1 MSWNKKFKLKKQQH
15 NFVLKM
21 TKNEGG
27 FILAVINI
35 SIIAALTFSK
45 TILYFVYSTLRALD
59 THTLRFQN

>member
-1 MSWNKKFKLKKQQH
+1 
-15 NFVLKM
+15 M

>member
-1 MSWNKKFKLKKQQH
+1 
-15 NFVLKM
+15 M

-35 SIIAALTFSK
+35 SIIIHWHFSK

-59 THTLRFQN
+59 AQTLRFQN